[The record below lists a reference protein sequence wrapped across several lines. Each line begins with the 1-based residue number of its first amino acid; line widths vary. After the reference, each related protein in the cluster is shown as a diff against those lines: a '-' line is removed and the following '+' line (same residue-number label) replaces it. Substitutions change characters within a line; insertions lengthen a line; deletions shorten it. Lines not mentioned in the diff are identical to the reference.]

1 MKKQFMAKFL
11 LLFILTGLVAACS
24 ALLPPYDATAFG
36 RHKVYALVTVVSP
49 KDVEGGD
56 TKTIQ
61 GVLAGGKY
69 YFSAQKALDGSIYK
83 IEKALRKHSAFKL
96 YSPAKLKR
104 SRAYRSL
111 RADSK
116 PAGAIIP
123 RGYRFVVSKDKLT
136 SLAKKLNIDGVIVL
150 RVNFGY
156 KFYGNTLG
164 IIGAAGNT
172 HPKIGVDIKF
182 FNREGKMVYQTAG
195 TKIASK
201 GVTSKAQGADPKK
214 LTPQLIKFAPL
225 AVKAIVDRLDNRFNR
240 K

>member
-1 MKKQFMAKFL
+1 MKQKFVVRFL
-11 LLFILTGLVAACS
+11 LLFIFTGLIAACS

-36 RHKVYALVTVVSP
+36 KHKVYALVTVVSP

-56 TKTIQ
+56 TRTIQ
-61 GVLAGGKY
+61 GVLADGKY
-69 YFSAQKALDGSIYK
+69 YYSAQKALNGSIYK
-83 IEKALRKHSAFKL
+83 IEQAMRKHSAFKL

-104 SRAYRSL
+104 SHAYRST
-111 RADSK
+111 RSDSK
-116 PAGAIIP
+116 PSGAIIP
-123 RGYRFVVSKDKLT
+123 RGYRFIVSKEKLT
-136 SLAKKLNIDGVIVL
+136 SLARKLKVDGVIVM

-164 IIGAAGNT
+164 VIGAAGKT
-172 HPKIGVDIKF
+172 HPKIGVDVKF
-182 FNREGKMVYQTAG
+182 FNRDGKMVYQTAG
-195 TKIASK
+195 TKIASR
-201 GVTSKAQGADPKK
+201 GVASKAQGADPKK